1 MSWLIHFSFITL
13 WLNNS
18 TKHKKMVI
26 PKWSQSL
33 KRPTWIEKIKVQQLC
48 MYISTEWW
56 QFQLQIG
63 KYNVYFPKHL
73 HFQIHKSNS
82 ISFAHSF
89 TKKRLIDT
97 SFYLSKWP
105 ILLNFPS
112 KLFSKTAFERL
123 PFEFLSGHFVLP
135 KLNDSKNNNLSS
147 GKTFA
152 LE

>member
-1 MSWLIHFSFITL
+1 MNICWKIVMIDSFFL
-13 WLNNS
+13 HNS
-18 TKHKKMVI
+18 VTEQFYQAQKMVI

-73 HFQIHKSNS
+73 HFQIHKSNF

-89 TKKRLIDT
+89 TKKGLLTHHFISQNGQYYWISVKT
-97 SFYLSKWP
+97 FLQNCVWKIAFWISKW
-105 ILLNFPS
+105 
-112 KLFSKTAFERL
+112 AFC
-123 PFEFLSGHFVLP
+123 
-135 KLNDSKNNNLSS
+135 SS
-147 GKTFA
+147 QVKWFQK
-152 LE
+152 